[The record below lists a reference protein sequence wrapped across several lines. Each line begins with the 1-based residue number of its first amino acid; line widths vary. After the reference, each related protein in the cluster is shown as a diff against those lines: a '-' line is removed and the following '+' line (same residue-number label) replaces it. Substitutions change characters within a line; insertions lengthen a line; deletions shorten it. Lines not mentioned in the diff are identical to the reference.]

1 MHNLSI
7 KLALISVC
15 LSMFFMFTFK
25 SVALTKAAS
34 LLAKKVTAPATSHIS
49 PNLDKMYV
57 LTIDLVW

>member
-7 KLALISVC
+7 KLALISLFVN
-15 LSMFFMFTFK
+15 FFVFTFK